1 MRLMT
6 VSTKPR
12 WTVNQRIINNLINLQ
27 VYQNLS
33 QLKNSQSHIDEQT
46 NVDMRYVN
54 EHRVQRHVNDNEN

>member
-1 MRLMT
+1 MT

>member
-54 EHRVQRHVNDNEN
+54 EHRVQRHVNDNEY